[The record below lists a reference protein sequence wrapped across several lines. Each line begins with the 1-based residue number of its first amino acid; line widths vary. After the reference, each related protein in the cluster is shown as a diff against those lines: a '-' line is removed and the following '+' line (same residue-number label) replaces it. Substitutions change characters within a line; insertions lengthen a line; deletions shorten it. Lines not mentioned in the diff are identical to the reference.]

1 MLSKVKLDEPQYVE
15 ETAMHLPKPIFKPL
29 AWHHKIFGVAL
40 VLILLLLGIIGL
52 ILPILP
58 GIVFLF
64 LAFFVLTKIS
74 QRVAAYA
81 HSKPWFN
88 YHLQHLRAASGLK
101 FTARCKLAG
110 LYVVRGL
117 INAADSMARWCKRK
131 IEH

>member
-1 MLSKVKLDEPQYVE
+1 MNFSK
-15 ETAMHLPKPIFKPL
+15 PKFKPL
-29 AWHHKIFGVAL
+29 AWHHKIIGVAL
-40 VLILLLLGIIGL
+40 VLCFLLLGVIGL

-74 QRVAAYA
+74 QRVAIYA

-110 LYVVRGL
+110 LFVIRG
-117 INAADSMARWCKRK
+117 IFNAMDSATAWCKRK
-131 IEH
+131 FVR